1 MTPAPVKPAIPFSTL
16 ASVDIRVGTIQRV
29 EEVPKSDKLMR
40 LTVDFGDH
48 ARRILAG
55 IKQERGDPAELVGRQ
70 ALFVVNLEPRRMMGE
85 LSEGMLFDLGYADGV
100 PPALAIPERPVEN
113 GTRAG

>member
-1 MTPAPVKPAIPFSTL
+1 MTPAPLKPAVPFSTF
-16 ASVDIRVGTIQRV
+16 ASIDIRVGTIQRV
-29 EEVPKSDKLMR
+29 EEVPKSDKLLR
-40 LTVDFGDH
+40 LIVDFGDH
-48 ARRILAG
+48 TRRILAG
-55 IKQERGDPAELVGRQ
+55 IKRERSHPEELEGRQ

-100 PPALAIPERPVEN
+100 SPALAVPERPVEN

>member
-1 MTPAPVKPAIPFSTL
+1 MTPAPVKPAIPFSIL
-16 ASVDIRVGTIQRV
+16 ASVDIRVGTIQNI
-29 EEVPKSDKLMR
+29 EEVPKSDRLLR

-48 ARRILAG
+48 TRRILAG
-55 IKQERGDPAELVGRQ
+55 IKQERRDPAELVGRQ

-85 LSEGMLFDLGYADGV
+85 VSEGMLFDLGYADGAL
-100 PPALAIPERPVEN
+100 PALAIPERPVEN